1 MIEYGPVDI
10 GGTKY
15 ICPVRSI
22 SMIRARSVAEASA
35 WDESFLTYGPYT
47 TMLNE
52 IEFSNYRMFRSTAR
66 ILPGFIPELDDK

>member
-1 MIEYGPVDI
+1 
-10 GGTKY
+10 
-15 ICPVRSI
+15 
-22 SMIRARSVAEASA
+22 MIRARSVAEASA